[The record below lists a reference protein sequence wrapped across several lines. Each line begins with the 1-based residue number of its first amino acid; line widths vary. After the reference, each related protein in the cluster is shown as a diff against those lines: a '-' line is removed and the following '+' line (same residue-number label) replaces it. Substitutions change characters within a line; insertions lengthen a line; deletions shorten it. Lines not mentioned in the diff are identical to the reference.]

1 MLGDAD
7 QALVAAARDVIR
19 KRFAPDRHV
28 VGCALRTKSGRVHV
42 GVHLECHV
50 GRITVCA
57 EAVAI
62 GRAATEG
69 DSDIEAIV
77 AVYQAAADDDCPA
90 VVSPCGMCREMI
102 SDYAPD
108 AKVIVPGVS
117 EPELVSVA
125 SLLPRKYGKYAGDPR
140 AR

>member
-1 MLGDAD
+1 MMLRDVD
-7 QALVAAARDVIR
+7 RALVAAARNAIR
-19 KRFAPDRHV
+19 RRYAPDRHI
-28 VGCALRTKSGRVHV
+28 VGCALRTRSGRVHV

-50 GRITVCA
+50 GRIAVCA

-62 GRAATEG
+62 GRAMTEG
-69 DSDIEAIV
+69 DRDIETIV
-77 AVYQAAADDDCPA
+77 AVYQASAEDDRPA

-108 AKVIVPGVS
+108 AWVIMPTEG

-125 SLLPRKYGKYAGDPR
+125 SLLPRRYARGPGVS
-140 AR
+140 

>member
-1 MLGDAD
+1 MLDDAN
-7 QALVAAARDVIR
+7 QALVTAARDVIR

-28 VGCALRTKSGRVHV
+28 VGCALRTKSGLVHV

-77 AVYQAAADDDCPA
+77 AVYQVAADDDCPA
-90 VVSPCGMCREMI
+90 VAPPCGMCREMI
-102 SDYAPD
+102 GDYAPN
-108 AKVIVPGVS
+108 AKVIVPGDAG
-117 EPELVSVA
+117 PELVSVA
-125 SLLPRKYGKYAGDPR
+125 SLLPRKFARDPR
-140 AR
+140 AH